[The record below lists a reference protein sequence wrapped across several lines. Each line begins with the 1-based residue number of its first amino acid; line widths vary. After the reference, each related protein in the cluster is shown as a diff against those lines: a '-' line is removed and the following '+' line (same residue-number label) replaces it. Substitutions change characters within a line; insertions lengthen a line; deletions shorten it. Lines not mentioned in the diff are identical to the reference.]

1 MLIFAKKDL
10 PESQVQFFDPKFSGL
25 VYRQKLV
32 VRVAIILKPQDFP
45 FWDYVKT
52 STMVARNPIS

>member
-32 VRVAIILKPQDFP
+32 VRVAIILNHQDFR
-45 FWDYVKT
+45 FWDHVKT
-52 STMVARNPIS
+52 SIMVARNLIT